1 MLICIQYCPCFCILE
16 LTLHGAVSSNA
27 AKLLDRCSRG
37 NFECKYILFLV
48 QISVQINRL
57 GTKLGGGWPKSR
69 EMTSVLHSKIGCNFM
84 IYLEI
89 KNLRQR
95 TLSEMRLSGGAC
107 SLLRTRLRRN
117 SLFNRE
123 NTGNIY
129 WYGID
134 FGSPFATNHTAA
146 RSCPEQSN
154 LVNLRSGNIQGI
166 ALIMIWVHGCCC

>member
-107 SLLRTRLRRN
+107 SLLRTRLCPI
-117 SLFNRE
+117 SLFYRK
-123 NTGNIY
+123 NTGNFRPKSIINY
-129 WYGID
+129 PDSLTI
-134 FGSPFATNHTAA
+134 PHHKAA
-146 RSCPEQSN
+146 RLP
-154 LVNLRSGNIQGI
+154 L
-166 ALIMIWVHGCCC
+166 